1 MSKQASEEKIV
12 SWGVVLITIGL
23 FVVVTAAAVLLF
35 QPTARATAVA
45 KSPQAVV
52 TVVVTP
58 VSEQAEETAE
68 TIEGATEITLPENFV
83 SLNDA
88 PRTSIANQPQRIV
101 IPSIAV
107 DAPISEVGLDSFVSN
122 GQTYYQWQVPDAP
135 EAGWHNTSA
144 PLGQPGNTVLNGH
157 HNVFGKVFGR
167 LVDLELGA
175 EIVVYDR
182 NTAYTY
188 TVTDVQIL
196 AERGQPLDVRVQN
209 AQWIQPTN
217 DERLTLVT
225 CWPKNDNSHRL
236 IVVAYPNSAAEDT
249 N

>member
-1 MSKQASEEKIV
+1 MSKQTSEEKIV
-12 SWGVVLITIGL
+12 PWGVVLITVGL
-23 FVVVTAAAVLLF
+23 FVTATAAAVLLF
-35 QPTARATAVA
+35 QPTAVA

-58 VSEQAEETAE
+58 IPDPSEETAE
-68 TIEGATEITLPENFV
+68 TVKGTTEITLPENFV
-83 SLNDA
+83 ALEDA
-88 PRTSIANQPQRIV
+88 PRSSISNQPRRIV

-107 DAPISEVGLDSFVSN
+107 DAPVADVGLDSFVSN
-122 GQTYYQWQVPDAP
+122 GQTYYQWQVPETA

-144 PLGQPGNTVLNGH
+144 PLGQAGNTVLNGH
-157 HNVFGKVFGR
+157 HNVFGEVFGR
-167 LVDLELGA
+167 LIDLETGS

-182 NTAYTY
+182 DKAHTY

-196 AERGQPLDVRVQN
+196 AERDQPLDVRVQN
-209 AQWIQPTN
+209 AQWIQPTD

-225 CWPKNDNSHRL
+225 CWPQTDNSHRL
-236 IVVAYPNSAAEDT
+236 IVVAHPNSTAEDT